1 MFNGSANHRKFQQ
14 RQRNKFFSKIPIFFV
29 AKHYAV
35 VDLYLSMRKLWNLS
49 RHVSPF
55 GNLSHGVF
63 FSVDLFSRRRR
74 PMNITG
80 AVAGSPLFH
89 HIKTVCVRLFLT
101 HLFRWQLCD
110 RIEPPCWLSMLT
122 LKNRAMLTPR
132 SRAVKKLYGASIRND
147 IQQIIL
153 GVENKFSLHV
163 CPKWAYAA
171 VAKNKTIK
179 LCDIN

>member
-1 MFNGSANHRKFQQ
+1 MLVIH
-14 RQRNKFFSKIPIFFV
+14 
-29 AKHYAV
+29 
-35 VDLYLSMRKLWNLS
+35 VDT
-49 RHVSPF
+49 F
-55 GNLSHGVF
+55 
-63 FSVDLFSRRRR
+63 
-74 PMNITG
+74 
-80 AVAGSPLFH
+80 
-89 HIKTVCVRLFLT
+89 
-101 HLFRWQLCD
+101 
-110 RIEPPCWLSMLT
+110 
-122 LKNRAMLTPR
+122 KNRAMLTPR

>member
-1 MFNGSANHRKFQQ
+1 MFKGPENHRKFHQ
-14 RQRNKFFSKIPIFFV
+14 RKRDIFFSNIPIFFV

-35 VDLYLSMRKLWNLS
+35 VDLYLSMRLS

-110 RIEPPCWLSMLT
+110 RIEPPCLFSILT
-122 LKNRAMLTPR
+122 QNRPMLTPR

-153 GVENKFSLHV
+153 GVENKFHYMSAQSEPMRRLQQ
-163 CPKWAYAA
+163 
-171 VAKNKTIK
+171 IK
-179 LCDIN
+179 Q